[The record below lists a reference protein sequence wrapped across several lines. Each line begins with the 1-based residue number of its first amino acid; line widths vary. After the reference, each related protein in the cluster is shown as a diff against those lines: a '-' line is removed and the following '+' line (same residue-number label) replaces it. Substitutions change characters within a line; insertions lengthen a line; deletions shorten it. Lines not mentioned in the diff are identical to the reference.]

1 MIHLFRLSA
10 SCEPDW
16 TWTLTVPS
24 LSQVEPGNIAAQS
37 LTQLD
42 GGFTRRPQIEM
53 IAAAPHWGKSQVKV
67 TGAWNR
73 FRRTMEKCAKGQL
86 CLSQHY
92 LGRLAANSIFPS

>member
-1 MIHLFRLSA
+1 
-10 SCEPDW
+10 
-16 TWTLTVPS
+16 
-24 LSQVEPGNIAAQS
+24 
-37 LTQLD
+37 
-42 GGFTRRPQIEM
+42 M
-53 IAAAPHWGKSQVKV
+53 IAAAPHWGKSQVPGKI